1 MTVLP
6 VLDLLK
12 GVVVRGVA
20 GRRTEYRPLLSKL
33 LETSTPLDVA
43 FALRTEFGFQRLYVA
58 DLDGILHRRPNWI
71 AYQQLI
77 DGGFKLLIDAGITS
91 VEGARRLNG
100 LGCDVVIGLESSPS
114 PEQVSRMVAASEA
127 VTFSLD
133 LKNGQPMLAEGAS
146 GWSHN
151 PLEIVRQAI
160 DGGISRLIVLD
171 LADVGVGSGTRT
183 GSLCQSLLAEFPG
196 LHLTC
201 GGGVRGV
208 EDLRAWQAL
217 GAKQILVASALHDGK
232 LSTGDLAEFAAV
244 G

>member
-1 MTVLP
+1 
-6 VLDLLK
+6 
-12 GVVVRGVA
+12 
-20 GRRTEYRPLLSKL
+20 
-33 LETSTPLDVA
+33 
-43 FALRTEFGFQRLYVA
+43 
-58 DLDGILHRRPNWI
+58 
-71 AYQQLI
+71 
-77 DGGFKLLIDAGITS
+77 
-91 VEGARRLNG
+91 
-100 LGCDVVIGLESSPS
+100 
-114 PEQVSRMVAASEA
+114 MVAASEA